1 VAALHRRT
9 IETLAIAIEAKDQTT
24 SDHLA
29 RVEIYAVEVG
39 TELGLSA
46 TELDALR
53 AAALLHD
60 IGKIAVPEYI
70 ISKPG
75 KLTPEEF
82 EKMKTHTVV
91 GAEMVERI
99 RFPYEVAPMVR
110 GHHEKWNGTGY
121 PDGLTG
127 EQIPVGA
134 RILAAVDTLDALAS
148 DRQYRRA
155 LPLDQAIQVILS
167 ESGKSFDPRVAE
179 VLARR
184 YVELERKATGGGRI
198 SRLSTDVKIERGDA
212 PAAGFEAMAKL
223 DPTRRDLAN
232 FSRSLEANARGRS
245 LVELAAT
252 LGKCSDRE
260 SSFRELRAG
269 LSSVI
274 ACDAMAVYQR
284 RGDSLLPEWTDGETY
299 REFLAVEIPVG
310 QGLTG
315 WVAENGKSIV
325 NGNPAVE
332 PGYLRDPSRFSA
344 LGSALAVPLVTTE
357 GIIGVVSLYR
367 RGNDA
372 FTREELAALNTLG
385 MALAN
390 VLDCAAQPIPQPI
403 SQRRQAV

>member
-1 VAALHRRT
+1 
-9 IETLAIAIEAKDQTT
+9 
-24 SDHLA
+24 
-29 RVEIYAVEVG
+29 
-39 TELGLSA
+39 
-46 TELDALR
+46 
-53 AAALLHD
+53 
-60 IGKIAVPEYI
+60 
-70 ISKPG
+70 
-75 KLTPEEF
+75 
-82 EKMKTHTVV
+82 
-91 GAEMVERI
+91 
-99 RFPYEVAPMVR
+99 MVR

-357 GIIGVVSLYR
+357 GVIGVVSLYR